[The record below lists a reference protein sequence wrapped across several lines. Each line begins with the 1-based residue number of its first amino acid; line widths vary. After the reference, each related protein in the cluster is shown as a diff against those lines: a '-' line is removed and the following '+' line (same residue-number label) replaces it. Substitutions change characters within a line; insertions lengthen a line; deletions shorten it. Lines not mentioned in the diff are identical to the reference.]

1 MHFNFVATDD
11 FEVSDFYD
19 VGRFVDAYPDFQN
32 VYLKDATEFNMLLEL
47 IGIPNPVSVE
57 LDAPNYPRYWDH
69 SAFKLPE
76 YDQEQFDLFYEEW
89 LRKSGRDNNMD
100 EYGNIIFL
108 QGMSSKWNKLKYRL
122 VVEECD

>member
-19 VGRFVDAYPDFQN
+19 VGSFVDAYPDYQN
-32 VYLKDATEFNMLLEL
+32 VYLKDATEFNVLLEL

-57 LDAPNYPRYWDH
+57 LDAPNYPRYWDL

-76 YDQEQFDLFYEEW
+76 YDQEQFDLFFEEW
-89 LRKSGRDNNMD
+89 LRKTGRDSNMD
-100 EYGNIIFL
+100 EYGNIVFL
-108 QGMSSKWNKLKYRL
+108 HGMSSKWNKLKYRL